1 MEPPHSVTILLV
13 DDDDGHREL
22 VLRNLR
28 RAGVRN
34 QIDTVSNGN
43 DALDYVFRRGKYAER
58 PDSRELLLLLDI
70 NMPGSFD
77 GIEVLRQIKAQ
88 PETKMIP
95 VIMLTTADDPADINR
110 CYELGCSVYLTKASD
125 PSEFVE
131 GIRRLGLM
139 LSVASLPRDARR
151 PR

>member
-34 QIDTVSNGN
+34 RIDTVSNGN
-43 DALDYVFRRGKYAER
+43 DALDYVFRRGQYAECT
-58 PDSRELLLLLDI
+58 DSRELLLLLDI
-70 NMPGSFD
+70 NMPGGFD
-77 GIEVLRQIKAQ
+77 GIEVLRQIKER

-95 VIMLTTADDPADINR
+95 VIMLTTADDPHDIDR

-125 PSEFVE
+125 PSAFVE
-131 GIRRLGLM
+131 AIRRLGLM
-139 LSVASLPRDARR
+139 LSVASMPRDPQRSR
-151 PR
+151 

>member
-13 DDDDGHREL
+13 DDDEGHREL

-34 QIDTVSNGN
+34 QIDAVGSGS
-43 DALDYVFRRGKYAER
+43 DALDYVFRRGRYATH

-70 NMPGSFD
+70 NMPGSCD
-77 GIEVLRQIKAQ
+77 GIEVLRQIKER
-88 PETKMIP
+88 PETRMIP

-110 CYELGCSVYLTKASD
+110 CYELGCNVYVTKASE
-125 PSEFVE
+125 PSAFVE
-131 GIRRLGLM
+131 AIRRLGLM
-139 LSVASLPRDARR
+139 LAVASLPRDTHR